1 MTPSKSGSRTEE
13 RGRGISNAGRP
24 FRSPRTVGLLPF
36 SIRRSPPWLR
46 PAPNGAY
53 AAGRSQSPCR
63 WGDPFMHAVARRPA
77 RIRWPIR
84 FYPPGVRSA
93 PPATAGSRVPA
104 ARSAFALR
112 GEPPRLWLSSL
123 LLSRSSP
130 PCLAH
135 NALRWQSAR
144 CRWPDPWPR
153 RPARLG
159 GRSRHARKPRRCHS
173 RKVIGQKRSRPPGRP
188 LQVRLRQPPST
199 AERYDL
205 DPPHCPHVRVPV
217 HAARPLDALPVRLP
231 IRAAPQRIG
240 QGRSG
245 SSNRSARLAG
255 LRSAFAP

>member
-84 FYPPGVRSA
+84 FCPPGVRPT

-123 LLSRSSP
+123 GLSRSAP
-130 PCLAH
+130 PSVGRLSTP
-135 NALRWQSAR
+135 LRGRSAR

-153 RPARLG
+153 RPSRLG
-159 GRSRHARKPRRCHS
+159 GRSRHARKPHRCRS
-173 RKVIGQKRSRPPGRP
+173 MGAGEKRWSRPPRRGLQPRP
-188 LQVRLRQPPST
+188 LRAPMT
-199 AERYDL
+199 AAGPCL
-205 DPPHCPHVRVPV
+205 
-217 HAARPLDALPVRLP
+217 
-231 IRAAPQRIG
+231 AP
-240 QGRSG
+240 
-245 SSNRSARLAG
+245 RLAW
-255 LRSAFAP
+255 

>member
-1 MTPSKSGSRTEE
+1 MRPKQRPAAGGGAFPNA
-13 RGRGISNAGRP
+13 RGRREPTARLSRH
-24 FRSPRTVGLLPF
+24 
-36 SIRRSPPWLR
+36 
-46 PAPNGAY
+46 PAPLTWQLRRVAC
-53 AAGRSQSPCR
+53 AAGRSRPPCP
-63 WGDPFMHAVARRPA
+63 WGDPFRAVAQRPA

-104 ARSAFALR
+104 ARSALALR
-112 GEPPRLWLSSL
+112 GNPPRLWLSSPW
-123 LLSRSSP
+123 LSRSSP

-135 NALRWQSAR
+135 NALRWPSAR
-144 CRWPDPWPR
+144 CRWPDPWRR
-153 RPARLG
+153 RPSRLC
-159 GRSRHARKPRRCHS
+159 GRSRHARKPRRCQQPKGN
-173 RKVIGQKRSRPPGRP
+173 RQKRSRPPGRP

-205 DPPHCPHVRVPV
+205 DPPHFPHVLVPV
-217 HAARPLDALPVRLP
+217 PAARPLDALPVRLP
-231 IRAAPQRIG
+231 IRAAPQRNG

>member
-13 RGRGISNAGRP
+13 RGRGS
-24 FRSPRTVGLLPF
+24 
-36 SIRRSPPWLR
+36 
-46 PAPNGAY
+46 PAPAARSAPRVRAAFCHSQSAAHLPGCSQSQSVAC
-53 AAGRSQSPCR
+53 AAGRSRSPVR
-63 WGDPFMHAVARRPA
+63 WGDLFRAVAQRPA

-144 CRWPDPWPR
+144 CRWPDPLAPSALAPW
-153 RPARLG
+153 G
-159 GRSRHARKPRRCHS
+159 G
-173 RKVIGQKRSRPPGRP
+173 
-188 LQVRLRQPPST
+188 
-199 AERYDL
+199 
-205 DPPHCPHVRVPV
+205 
-217 HAARPLDALPVRLP
+217 ALPPRP
-231 IRAAPQRIG
+231 EAPPVPQHGG
-240 QGRSG
+240 QGRKGGLALRAGACSPARSG
-245 SSNRSARLAG
+245 L
-255 LRSAFAP
+255 P